1 MKSWKALLERLQEAL
16 RKNGKLRLAL
26 LVFLSGAALYLA
38 AGWRAPTQRQET
50 DAETAAQ
57 AVRDDAAL
65 EQRLE
70 EVLAEIAGVGRV
82 QVLLT
87 LQTDAQ
93 QVYQTDVSG
102 SGDSEQTKTVLSG
115 GSGLL
120 RTVTAPVYRGAVVV
134 CEGGDRPSVVLAVQ
148 EAVRSA
154 TGLGNGQISVMKMKN

>member
-1 MKSWKALLERLQEAL
+1 MKSWKLLLERLQEAL
-16 RKNGKLRLAL
+16 RKNGRLRLAL
-26 LVFLSGAALYLA
+26 LVFLCGAALYLA
-38 AGWRAPTQRQET
+38 VGWRTPEQKTET
-50 DAETAAQ
+50 GAIS
-57 AVRDDAAL
+57 AVQSACDNAAL
-65 EQRLE
+65 EQQLE
-70 EVLAEIAGVGRV
+70 EVLAEIVGVGRV
-82 QVLLT
+82 RVLLT

-120 RTVTAPVYRGAVVV
+120 RTVTAPVYRGAVIV
-134 CEGGDRPSVVLAVQ
+134 CEGGDRPSVVLAVL